1 MKVVFLLAVL
11 LGAVSADT
19 LHHKPCRVSKSEQFN
34 LHALSFALER
44 FHVVCS
50 FDAATFSKG
59 ERITQPL
66 PHEYVNVKDLPAS
79 FNWANIS
86 GVNYLTMSR
95 NQHIPQCEW
104 WVVLVECLCVCVW
117 IGCMRLFMY
126 VRMYRVFSC
135 M

>member
-1 MKVVFLLAVL
+1 MLSALLS
-11 LGAVSADT
+11 SAFT
-19 LHHKPCRVSKSEQFN
+19 LCVP
-34 LHALSFALER
+34 
-44 FHVVCS
+44 

-79 FNWANIS
+79 FNWANMS

-104 WVVLVECLCVCVW
+104 WGRLCWWSVSLSVCGWGV
-117 IGCMRLFMY
+117 
-126 VRMYRVFSC
+126 
-135 M
+135 